1 MAPYR
6 NFMRRRRRKLYWSQG
21 LAMAQKETGSH
32 PTCIGNGIP
41 SSPGGTKKRFAR
53 HIDLHYTRS
62 PLHMDDRS
70 GLSCQEMIR
79 YIFSDK
85 WWPYH
90 RNENHQ
96 RPCLYNANERAIVN
110 RLHDRAAHS
119 RPVYISAHS
128 RPKLVMMVLR

>member
-1 MAPYR
+1 
-6 NFMRRRRRKLYWSQG
+6 
-21 LAMAQKETGSH
+21 
-32 PTCIGNGIP
+32 
-41 SSPGGTKKRFAR
+41 
-53 HIDLHYTRS
+53 
-62 PLHMDDRS
+62 
-70 GLSCQEMIR
+70 MIR

-119 RPVYISAHS
+119 RPVYISAHEY
-128 RPKLVMMVLR
+128 RETDNAEKFTLCI